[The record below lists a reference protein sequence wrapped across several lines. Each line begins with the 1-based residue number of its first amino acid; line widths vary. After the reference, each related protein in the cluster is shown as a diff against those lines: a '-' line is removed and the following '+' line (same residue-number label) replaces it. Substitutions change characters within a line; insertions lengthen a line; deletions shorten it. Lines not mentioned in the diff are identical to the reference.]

1 MKIFQAIACSLLLS
15 SAINLA
21 DVRPASAA
29 PVKLN
34 GQTVFEAREID
45 NSGRQLAVAIPGMCR
60 ATINLHGEPIQNPGK
75 KSPDFL
81 TQIKP
86 YTDGAL
92 KLLKMAADQF
102 YKLLLWIGSFF
113 KPLYT
118 GGTSTPVA
126 HSSYTPL
133 TPGQIAS
140 GHKVYYTREGRLKSI
155 VHR

>member
-1 MKIFQAIACSLLLS
+1 MSCGIVTTVM
-15 SAINLA
+15 LA
-21 DVRPASAA
+21 NAHAASAA

-45 NSGRQLAVAIPGMCR
+45 NSGRQLAVAIPGMGR
-60 ATINLHGEPIQNPGK
+60 ATINLHGEPSQTPGK

-92 KLLKMAADQF
+92 KILKMGADQF

-118 GGTSTPVA
+118 GGTTTPIA
-126 HSSYTPL
+126 HGSYTPL
-133 TPGQIAS
+133 TPGQVAS